1 MEINKVSNKNNEALS
16 NQESFN
22 LWVKQ
27 KTLGREKTV
36 IITMFLII
44 ILGVV
49 FVFLNRSNT
58 LKNKTD
64 NELNIGYEVNKINN
78 VLPIKKLSNISEG
91 YKLYKEY
98 EEMLSSNNVDSIEL
112 KKLENKL
119 QKFLDHE

>member
-36 IITMFLII
+36 IITMFLIVF
-44 ILGVV
+44 LGVV

-91 YKLYKEY
+91 YELYKEY